1 MSVLLAGMASAL
13 LGCGDFFAGVGGRRT
28 GHPGSAIAIAW
39 VASLVGAMVAC
50 VYVLIFQPN
59 AFSLDDL
66 LWTLAAI
73 LFFSLARPLLYL
85 GMERGPMAIFAPVIG
100 VVGLVVPAVVGPLTG
115 QALNGLELLGVLLAV
130 PAVVLVVAEGKF
142 PSIDSVRHSPALGLG
157 VITGALIGATSLCF
171 GQIDPDAG
179 AMPAFLVQAGAV
191 ILIPLAARAFRPM
204 APLRADVLR
213 FGLLVGFVD
222 AGAIIGSVIAYQ
234 RGNVAVVAAIIGF
247 APAVTITLAW
257 RVFGEKVWRWQ
268 WVGAGLATV
277 SILLF
282 AAAQ

>member
-1 MSVLLAGMASAL
+1 MASAL
-13 LGCGDFFAGVGGRRT
+13 LGCGDFLAGVGGRRS
-28 GHPGSAIAIAW
+28 GHPGSAVAIAW
-39 VASLVGAMVAC
+39 VASLVGGVVAG
-50 VYVLIFQPN
+50 VYVLIFQPD
-59 AFSLDDL
+59 AFNLDDL

-115 QALNGLELLGVLLAV
+115 QSLNGLELLGVLLAV
-130 PAVVLVVAEGKF
+130 PAVMLVVAEGRF
-142 PSIDSVRHSPALGLG
+142 PSIDTVRHSPALGLG
-157 VITGALIGATSLCF
+157 VVTGALIGATSLCLS
-171 GQIDPDAG
+171 QIDPDAG

-191 ILIPLAARAFRPM
+191 VLIPIAARALRPM

-222 AGAIIGSVIAYQ
+222 AGAIIGSVIAFQ

-257 RVFGEKVWRWQ
+257 QVFGEKVWRWQ

>member
-1 MSVLLAGMASAL
+1 MASGL
-13 LGCGDFFAGVGGRRT
+13 LGCGDFLAGVGGRRS
-28 GHPGSAIAIAW
+28 GHSGSAIAIAW
-39 VASLVGAMVAC
+39 IASLIGAVVAG
-50 VYVLIFQPN
+50 VYVLIFVPN

-115 QALNGLELLGVLLAV
+115 QSLTGLELLGVLLAV

-142 PSIDSVRHSPALGLG
+142 PSTDSVRHSPALGLG
-157 VITGALIGATSLCF
+157 VVTGALIGATSLCF
-171 GQIDPDAG
+171 AQIDPDAG

-191 ILIPLAARAFRPM
+191 ILIPVAAKALRPM

-247 APAVTITLAW
+247 APVVTITLAW

>member
-13 LGCGDFFAGVGGRRT
+13 LGFGDFFAGVGGRRT
-28 GHPGSAIAIAW
+28 GHAGAAIAIAW
-39 VASLVGAMVAC
+39 VASLVGGIVAG
-50 VYVLIFQPN
+50 VYVLIFQPK
-59 AFSLDDL
+59 AFSVDDL
-66 LWTLAAI
+66 LWSLAAI

-85 GMERGPMAIFAPVIG
+85 GMERGPMSIFAPVIG
-100 VVGLVVPAVVGPLTG
+100 VVGLVVPALVGPLTG
-115 QALNGLELLGVLLAV
+115 QALTGLELLGVLVAV

-179 AMPAFLVQAGAV
+179 AIPAFLVQAGAV
-191 ILIPLAARAFRPM
+191 VLIPLVARTFRPM

-213 FGLLVGFVD
+213 FGLLVGFID

-247 APAVTITLAW
+247 APVVTVSLAW

-282 AAAQ
+282 AAAV

>member
-1 MSVLLAGMASAL
+1 MDSPTDETPADLDCAVGLGGATPSPAAHRREAPNDRRKQELFCAFVFARTQQLLRV
-13 LGCGDFFAGVGGRRT
+13 AGVGGRRT

-39 VASLVGAMVAC
+39 VASLVGGAVAGI
-50 VYVLIFQPN
+50 YVLIFQPN
-59 AFSLDDL
+59 AFSLNDM

-157 VITGALIGATSLCF
+157 GDHGCSYRRHEPVFRSDRSGRRRHAGFHSSSRRSAP
-171 GQIDPDAG
+171 DPACRQD
-179 AMPAFLVQAGAV
+179 VQAHGSSASRC
-191 ILIPLAARAFRPM
+191 PPFRPSG
-204 APLRADVLR
+204 R
-213 FGLLVGFVD
+213 
-222 AGAIIGSVIAYQ
+222 IH
-234 RGNVAVVAAIIGF
+234 
-247 APAVTITLAW
+247 
-257 RVFGEKVWRWQ
+257 
-268 WVGAGLATV
+268 
-277 SILLF
+277 
-282 AAAQ
+282 